1 LAFDSITR
9 EGIPIQYLT
18 TPQLELS
25 LNFIPPPSG
34 EANIM
39 HDFIYGGEEIFGW
52 YGIGDELGITTSQ
65 GNIYYQGQL
74 AREVVFYTHYRGG
87 NWMVLRSSDAR
98 SDLVIYIHVNS
109 FEPSGRIISLN
120 VVEKE

>member
-1 LAFDSITR
+1 
-9 EGIPIQYLT
+9 
-18 TPQLELS
+18 
-25 LNFIPPPSG
+25 
-34 EANIM
+34 M
-39 HDFIYGGEEIFGW
+39 HDFIHGGEEIFGW
-52 YGIGDELGITTSQ
+52 YGIDDELGITTVQ

-87 NWMVLRSSDAR
+87 NWMVLRSSDTR

-109 FEPSGRIISLN
+109 FESSGRIISLN